1 MCYDRIMTEGE
12 RLAWVTF
19 SAFPLIGPKRFKV
32 LKDYFGSAGKAWE
45 AKEEKLL
52 EIGFSEKL
60 VDNFIK
66 FRQDFD
72 LSSYLLRLGRLK
84 IRTLISEDKEY
95 PENLKRTD
103 DAPFLL
109 YIIGEILPQD
119 SLSLGVVG
127 TRKITAYGK
136 QVTENLVTDLTVS
149 GLTIISGLAYGVDSV
164 AHSSA
169 LQNGGRT
176 IGVWAGGL
184 DTVWDGF
191 RRNLVEKIIK
201 SGQGAIISE
210 FPLGFHPNRS
220 TFPQRNRII
229 AGLSLGVLVTEAS
242 EDSGSIIT
250 ANFAQKQGRPIFAVP
265 GPITSILS
273 KGTADL
279 IKKGAGLVY
288 NVGDIL
294 GELDIKSKIKYQ
306 KSKMILPENKEE
318 KLILDLLENET
329 KHIDEIARETG
340 MESAKVSSLLTLM
353 EMKGKI
359 KNLGGMVYALFR

>member
-1 MCYDRIMTEGE
+1 MTVKE
-12 RLAWVTF
+12 REYWIAF
-19 SAFPLIGPKRFKV
+19 SAFPPIGPKRFKV
-32 LKDYFGSAGKAWE
+32 LRNYFGSAKKAWGAE
-45 AKEEKLL
+45 REKLL

-60 VDNFIK
+60 ISEFEK
-66 FRQDFD
+66 FRQDFNPS
-72 LSSYLLRLGRLK
+72 LYFLRLEKLK
-84 IRTLISEDKEY
+84 IKVLISEDKEY

-119 SLSLGVVG
+119 CLSLGVVG

-164 AHSSA
+164 AHNAALSA
-169 LQNGGRT
+169 GGRT

-184 DTVWDGF
+184 DTVQDGF

-229 AGLSLGVLVTEAS
+229 AGLSLGVLVTEAA

-250 ANFAQKQGRPIFAVP
+250 ANFAQKQGRPVFAVP

-294 GELDIKSKIKYQ
+294 GEL
-306 KSKMILPENKEE
+306 KMEKRREGERARRILPESREE
-318 KLILDLLENET
+318 KIILDLLENET

-340 MESAKVSSLLTLM
+340 MESAKISSLLTLM

-359 KNLGGMVYALFR
+359 KDLGGGEYGIAR